1 MRPRGSGR
9 FSPLPAS
16 QPPKGRRPPI
26 PPSLLPALRL
36 SWPPFLWVS
45 PSFGRA
51 FSWLLFLRISST
63 TSFSLSFLLLSSFSF
78 SLPLSYLF
86 SSLPWLA
93 SIKSYET
100 TNPPVGRGLFN
111 LRGLPRRIEFL
122 SSPADSTE
130 AEGAYSQLSA
140 PPVWYSI
147 TRVST
152 KFLSFLRSVIS
163 LIQGNGLLAPRS
175 EEHTSELQSLAYLV
189 CRLLLEKK
197 KN

>member
-1 MRPRGSGR
+1 MRQRGSGR

-16 QPPKGRRPPI
+16 PLSKGRRPPI

-45 PSFGRA
+45 PSFGRT

-63 TSFSLSFLLLSSFSF
+63 TSFSPSFLLLSSFSF

-100 TNPPVGRGLFN
+100 TNPPVGARAIQPPGLCLGELNSFPPLPIRPKLKGPSPKCAH
-111 LRGLPRRIEFL
+111 LRVG
-122 SSPADSTE
+122 
-130 AEGAYSQLSA
+130 
-140 PPVWYSI
+140 
-147 TRVST
+147 TR
-152 KFLSFLRSVIS
+152 S
-163 LIQGNGLLAPRS
+163 L
-175 EEHTSELQSLAYLV
+175 HF
-189 CRLLLEKK
+189 
-197 KN
+197 